1 MDTKSTNGQQHILF
15 NDFQRDMDK
24 EFTKIVHKLPHGLLN
39 YLKSKMLA
47 NGFFT
52 KDSCFQLEL
61 VVDTNI
67 LFAEVRS
74 LMTNNS
80 SFFLKIADNPF
91 IKIYAPSQLR
101 EELYA
106 KIKIKF
112 PKDNKTKHLDVNAC
126 LIKANLLLSKISIR
140 DDIGN
145 ASWHKAKSRLQERD
159 PKDIAFVALNFSLR
173 THGVLTRD
181 KDISDQKEINTWA
194 LADAGEVITEMGKG
208 TFSFGILN
216 VSLPAFWELI
226 YGIITAVWSIF
237 LETIKEMTA
246 LFASIL
252 AGGVLALAKLPPEL
266 VIVAMVVVFLVLMVD
281 DARNKAGELIKVV
294 WLAVKK
300 FIGFI
305 IEIFK
310 AIWETLKAIYEGLKP
325 VFEVSLQLL
334 AYFVLQSGQML
345 IRLEELESVRPV

>member
-1 MDTKSTNGQQHILF
+1 M
-15 NDFQRDMDK
+15 
-24 EFTKIVHKLPHGLLN
+24 
-39 YLKSKMLA
+39 
-47 NGFFT
+47 
-52 KDSCFQLEL
+52 
-61 VVDTNI
+61 
-67 LFAEVRS
+67 
-74 LMTNNS
+74 
-80 SFFLKIADNPF
+80 
-91 IKIYAPSQLR
+91 
-101 EELYA
+101 
-106 KIKIKF
+106 
-112 PKDNKTKHLDVNAC
+112 
-126 LIKANLLLSKISIR
+126 LSKISIR